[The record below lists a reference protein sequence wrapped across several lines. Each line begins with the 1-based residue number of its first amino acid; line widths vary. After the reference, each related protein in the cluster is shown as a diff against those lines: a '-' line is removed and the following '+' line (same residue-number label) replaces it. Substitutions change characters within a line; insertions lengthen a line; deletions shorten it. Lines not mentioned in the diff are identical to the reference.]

1 MHSTSLVRM
10 FVLGIDPGLT
20 RCGYGCVEW
29 SGPNRVKAVA
39 AGVVRTDHT
48 QDLPDRLA
56 IIHREITSL
65 IADFEPG
72 VLAIERVLFQV
83 NVSTA
88 MAVGHASGVI
98 MAAGAIAGCEVR
110 QYSPNEIK
118 LAVTGYGNAD
128 KQQVERMVRAQL
140 KLEKELKPVDA
151 ADAVAVALCHTAT
164 VGVPPAPQRRP
175 TVSGTL

>member
-1 MHSTSLVRM
+1 M

-20 RCGYGCVEW
+20 RCGYGCLEW
-29 SGPNRVKAVA
+29 RGPNKVKAIS
-39 AGVVRTDHT
+39 AGVLRTDHT
-48 QDLPDRLA
+48 DELPKRLA
-56 IIHREITSL
+56 MLHAEVTEL
-65 IADFEPG
+65 ISDFAPS

-88 MAVGHASGVI
+88 MSVGHASGVI
-98 MAAGAIAGCEVR
+98 MAAGATAGCEVR

-140 KLEKELKPVDA
+140 KLETELKPVDA
-151 ADAVAVALCHTAT
+151 ADAIAVALCHTAIE
-164 VGVPPAPQRRP
+164 GVPSMSVQ
-175 TVSGTL
+175 V

>member
-1 MHSTSLVRM
+1 M

-20 RCGYGCVEW
+20 RCGYGCLEW
-29 SGPNRVKAVA
+29 TGPSRVSAVS
-39 AGVVRTDHT
+39 AGVLRTDPQT
-48 QDLPDRLA
+48 DLPQRLA
-56 IIHREITSL
+56 TLHRDITEL
-65 IADFEPG
+65 INEFQPG

-88 MAVGHASGVI
+88 MSVGHASGVV
-98 MAAGAIAGCEVR
+98 MAAGAVAGCAVE

-140 KLEKELKPVDA
+140 NLDQPLRPVDA
-151 ADAVAVALCHTAT
+151 ADAIAVALCHTAM
-164 VGVPPAPQRRP
+164 VGVPDLDPS
-175 TVSGTL
+175 SGGVLR

>member
-1 MHSTSLVRM
+1 M

-20 RCGYGCVEW
+20 RCGYGLVDW
-29 SGPNRVKAVA
+29 SGPNKVRAIS
-39 AGVVRTDHT
+39 AGVIRTDHT
-48 QDLPDRLA
+48 DELPDRLA
-56 IIHREITSL
+56 TLHVEITDL
-65 IADFEPG
+65 VNEYTPA

-88 MAVGHASGVI
+88 MAVGHASGVV
-98 MAAGAIAGCEVR
+98 MAAGATAGCRVV

-140 KLEKELKPVDA
+140 GLEVELKPVDA
-151 ADAVAVALCHTAT
+151 ADAIAVALCHTAV
-164 VGVPPAPQRRP
+164 VGVPEP
-175 TVSGTL
+175 TVSA

>member
-1 MHSTSLVRM
+1 M

-20 RCGYGCVEW
+20 RCGYGCIEW
-29 SGPNRVKAVA
+29 TGPSRIRAVS
-39 AGVVRTDHT
+39 AGVIRTEAS

-56 IIHREITSL
+56 VMYRDITDL
-65 IADFEPG
+65 IAEYEPE

-88 MAVGHASGVI
+88 MSVGQASGVV
-98 MAAGAIAGCEVR
+98 MAAGALAGCEVV

-128 KQQVERMVRAQL
+128 KQQVERMVRTQL
-140 KLEKELKPVDA
+140 GLEHELRPVDA
-151 ADAVAVALCHTAT
+151 ADAIAVALCYSANHGSPKSRSKME
-164 VGVPPAPQRRP
+164 VVK
-175 TVSGTL
+175 

>member
-1 MHSTSLVRM
+1 M

-20 RCGYGCVEW
+20 RCGYGCLEW
-29 SGPNRVKAVA
+29 SGPNRVRAVA
-39 AGVVRTDHT
+39 AGVVRTEHT
-48 QDLPDRLA
+48 EELAKRLA
-56 IIHREITSL
+56 TMQREITEL
-65 IADFEPG
+65 IAEYKPS
-72 VLAIERVLFQV
+72 VVAIERVLFQV

-88 MAVGHASGVI
+88 MAVGHASGVV
-98 MAAGAIAGCEVR
+98 MAAAATAGCDVR

-151 ADAVAVALCHTAT
+151 ADAIAVALCHTAI
-164 VGVPPAPQRRP
+164 VGVPP
-175 TVSGTL
+175 VSTGVRA

>member
-1 MHSTSLVRM
+1 M

-20 RCGYGCVEW
+20 RCGYGCLEW
-29 SGPNRVKAVA
+29 RGPNKVKAIS
-39 AGVVRTDHT
+39 AGVLRTDHN
-48 QDLPDRLA
+48 DELPKRLA
-56 IIHREITSL
+56 MLHVEVTEL
-65 IADFEPG
+65 ISEFAPS

-88 MAVGHASGVI
+88 MSVGHASGVI
-98 MAAGAIAGCEVR
+98 MAAGANAGCEVR

-140 KLEKELKPVDA
+140 KLETELKPVDA
-151 ADAVAVALCHTAT
+151 ADAIAVALCHTAIE
-164 VGVPPAPQRRP
+164 GVPSMSVQ
-175 TVSGTL
+175 V